1 MFEREDIDS
10 MDKKLLSVTAA
21 IYIHPGV
28 VKCLGSLF
36 FRVPDPR
43 ETCILPVNTVSPCL
57 STMIDDPYR

>member
-1 MFEREDIDS
+1 